1 MLGGDSS
8 RVRRSGPVYLSG
20 TAVYPQDGGSHVE
33 ALAQLGGKSTGSE
46 GTVELQ
52 VLAGIANPPVT
63 GYMVRVNT
71 PGGEFNAPLGS
82 GDQTDPENW
91 TTFDLP
97 LEEGE
102 MLVISVMDG
111 ENPLVIGECTVQGAT
126 ELGYARAIAF
136 YFAPPNNYIN
146 CADGFITSP

>member
-1 MLGGDSS
+1 MSRFWRSFPAAGIAAVGLYVTLVACEGD
-8 RVRRSGPVYLSG
+8 
-20 TAVYPQDGGSHVE
+20 
-33 ALAQLGGKSTGSE
+33 KSTGPD

-63 GYMVRVNT
+63 GYVVRVNT
-71 PGGEFNAPLGS
+71 PGGEFTAPLGA
-82 GDQTDPENW
+82 GDQTNPDNW

-102 MLVISVMDG
+102 MLVISVMEG

-126 ELGYARAIAF
+126 ELHYARASAF

-146 CADGFITSP
+146 CATGFIPAP

>member
-1 MLGGDSS
+1 MSKLW
-8 RVRRSGPVYLSG
+8 RSLPAAGIAAAGLYVTLVACNDDKQTGP
-20 TAVYPQDGGSHVE
+20 D
-33 ALAQLGGKSTGSE
+33 

-82 GDQTDPENW
+82 GDQTNPENW

-102 MLVISVMDG
+102 MLVISVMEG
-111 ENPLVIGECTVQGAT
+111 TNPLVIGECTVQGAT
-126 ELGYARAIAF
+126 ELHYARAIAF

-146 CADGFITSP
+146 CATGFVPAP

>member
-1 MLGGDSS
+1 MSRLWRSFPAAGIAAVGLYVTLVACEGDK
-8 RVRRSGPVYLSG
+8 
-20 TAVYPQDGGSHVE
+20 Q
-33 ALAQLGGKSTGSE
+33 TGSD

-63 GYMVRVNT
+63 GYMVRINT

-82 GDQTDPENW
+82 GDQTNPENW

-102 MLVISVMDG
+102 MLVISVMEG
-111 ENPLVIGECTVQGAT
+111 TNPLVIGECTVQGAT
-126 ELGYARAIAF
+126 ELHYARAIAF

-146 CADGFITSP
+146 CATGFIPAP

>member
-1 MLGGDSS
+1 MS
-8 RVRRSGPVYLSG
+8 RLWRSFPAAGIA
-20 TAVYPQDGGSHVE
+20 AVGLYVTIVACE
-33 ALAQLGGKSTGSE
+33 GGKSTGSE

-82 GDQTDPENW
+82 GDQTNPENW

-102 MLVISVMDG
+102 MLVISVMEG
-111 ENPLVIGECTVQGAT
+111 TNPLVIGEGTVQGAT
-126 ELGYARAIAF
+126 ELHYARAIAF

-146 CADGFITSP
+146 CATGFIPAP

>member
-1 MLGGDSS
+1 MS
-8 RVRRSGPVYLSG
+8 RIWRSLPAAGIAAVGLYVTLVACNDDKQTGP
-20 TAVYPQDGGSHVE
+20 D
-33 ALAQLGGKSTGSE
+33 

-82 GDQTDPENW
+82 GDQTNPENW

-102 MLVISVMDG
+102 MLVISVMEG
-111 ENPLVIGECTVQGAT
+111 TNPLVIGECTVQGAT
-126 ELGYARAIAF
+126 ELQYARAIAF

-146 CADGFITSP
+146 CATGFIPAP

>member
-1 MLGGDSS
+1 MS
-8 RVRRSGPVYLSG
+8 RVWRSLPAAGIA
-20 TAVYPQDGGSHVE
+20 AVGLYVTIVACKDDGGT
-33 ALAQLGGKSTGSE
+33 GGSDGNA
-46 GTVELQ
+46 ELQ

-63 GYMVRVNT
+63 GYVVRVNT
-71 PGGEFNAPLGS
+71 PGGEFNAPLGA
-82 GDQTDPENW
+82 GDQTNPDNW

-126 ELGYARAIAF
+126 ELHYARAIAF
-136 YFAPPNNYIN
+136 YFAPPNNHIN
-146 CADGFITSP
+146 CATGLFPAP

>member
-1 MLGGDSS
+1 MS
-8 RVRRSGPVYLSG
+8 RIWRSLPAAGIAAVGVYVTLVACNDDKQTGP
-20 TAVYPQDGGSHVE
+20 D
-33 ALAQLGGKSTGSE
+33 

-82 GDQTDPENW
+82 GDQTNPENW

-102 MLVISVMDG
+102 MLVISVMEG
-111 ENPLVIGECTVQGAT
+111 TNPLVIGECTVQGAT
-126 ELGYARAIAF
+126 ELQYARAIAF

-146 CADGFITSP
+146 CATGFIPAP